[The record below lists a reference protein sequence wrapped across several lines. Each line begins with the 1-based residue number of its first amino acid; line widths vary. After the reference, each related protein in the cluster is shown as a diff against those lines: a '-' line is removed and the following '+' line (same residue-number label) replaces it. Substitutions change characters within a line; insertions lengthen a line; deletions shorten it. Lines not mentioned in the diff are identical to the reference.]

1 MAYKNY
7 KANAQNLSLGKL
19 KTIIYCNFDPK
30 AIQLIIIKAMYINRH
45 VNELLKN
52 TNGNFF

>member
-7 KANAQNLSLGKL
+7 NENAQILSLGRL
-19 KTIIYCNFDPK
+19 NTIIYCKFEPK
-30 AIQLIIIKAMYINRH
+30 AIQLIIIKATYINKH

>member
-7 KANAQNLSLGKL
+7 NANAHNLSLGKL
-19 KTIIYCNFDPK
+19 KTIIYYNFVPK
-30 AIQLIIIKAMYINRH
+30 AIQFIIMKAMYINKH

>member
-7 KANAQNLSLGKL
+7 KANAQILSFGKL
-19 KTIIYCNFDPK
+19 KTIIYCNFEPK
-30 AIQLIIIKAMYINRH
+30 AIQLIIMKAMYINKH